1 MMRRLQVWAWKTEI
15 LIDKKVINENLIKAD
30 ILSGALLEPWDGLNY
45 WLSSELIMCN
55 WEVLGSNGW
64 D

>member
-1 MMRRLQVWAWKTEI
+1 MMWRLQVWARKNKI

-45 WLSSELIMCN
+45 RLSSELIMCN
-55 WEVLGSNGW
+55 WEVLGSNG
-64 D
+64 

>member
-15 LIDKKVINENLIKAD
+15 LIDKKVINENLIKVD
-30 ILSGALLEPWDGLNY
+30 ILMGAFGTLDYSHY

-55 WEVLGSNGW
+55 WEVLGL
-64 D
+64 